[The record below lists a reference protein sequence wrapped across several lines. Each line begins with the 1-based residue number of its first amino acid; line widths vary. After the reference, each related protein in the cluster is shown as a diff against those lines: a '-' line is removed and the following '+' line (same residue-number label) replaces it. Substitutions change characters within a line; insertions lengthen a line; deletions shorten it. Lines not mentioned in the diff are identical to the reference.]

1 MMTLKALV
9 KRNTSLFFK
18 DKGMFFTALITP
30 LILLVLYAT
39 FLSNV
44 YEDTFRGIIEGMGF
58 SVSDKIVGGCVGGQL
73 MSSLLAVSCITVA
86 FCSNLLS
93 VQDKVTGARKDI
105 AVSPVKA
112 SVLSLSYYISTFFST
127 LIICVVALVACL
139 LYMVNVGW
147 FLGVSDII
155 LLVSDVFLLSLFG
168 TALSSVVNYFLSTQG
183 QISAVGSIVSS
194 CYGFICGAY
203 MPISS
208 FSEGLRNVLSFLP
221 GTHATSLIRN
231 HSLKGVFTEMEN
243 INLPAELIN
252 GIKDAVDCN
261 IYFFDE
267 KVSISVMY
275 AVIGVTISILMV
287 IYILMNKIKK
297 TA

>member
-1 MMTLKALV
+1 
-9 KRNTSLFFK
+9 
-18 DKGMFFTALITP
+18 
-30 LILLVLYAT
+30 
-39 FLSNV
+39 
-44 YEDTFRGIIEGMGF
+44 
-58 SVSDKIVGGCVGGQL
+58 

-105 AVSPVKA
+105 SVSPVKA

-147 FLGVSDII
+147 FLGVSDIM

-208 FSEGLRNVLSFLP
+208 FSEGLRNVLSFFP
-221 GTHATSLIRN
+221 GTYATSLIRN